1 VKCARLSLCFAFILP
16 SLCVGLRAC
25 RCVLQPRG
33 DPDEDYKLAPGLDMT
48 FLLTEDKSVDPA
60 STTHQ
65 VSHVPAHPFIYPP
78 PPTLSLPPPALPLHP
93 PPIPPRRPPH
103 THSISLFRLRA
114 AVLISPHRPLWLQQL
129 PHLLFLLSACWFA
142 QYEAFERYYQSRIGA
157 GEGAWS
163 AFTGQGEPV
172 SADRILFEGEAAIP
186 FPDMGTLLACQ
197 GWERGLPPSFLP
209 SDFGRRRLPVV

>member
-1 VKCARLSLCFAFILP
+1 MRAGGCVLC
-16 SLCVGLRAC
+16 SLCVCGCVCVAVC
-25 RCVLQPRG
+25 VCVLQPRG

-48 FLLTEDKSVDPA
+48 FLLTEDKAVDPA
-60 STTHQ
+60 STAHQ
-65 VSHVPAHPFIYPP
+65 VAHVPVHPSISPP
-78 PPTLSLPPPALPLHP
+78 PPNNPPPFLSLPPPTLPLHTP
-93 PPIPPRRPPH
+93 SHPDAHLTH
-103 THSISLFRLRA
+103 TPSLFRLRA
-114 AVLISPHRPLWLQQL
+114 AVPISPRRPLWLHQL

-186 FPDMGTLLACQ
+186 FPDMGT
-197 GWERGLPPSFLP
+197 FVT
-209 SDFGRRRLPVV
+209 RR